1 MTYFIFRI
9 VVDAMK
15 KLAENLKY
23 LRKQQNWTQEELAQ
37 RLNISRSQITKW
49 ENGDQIPDLV
59 SLEKLSTLYGVSI
72 DYLIGKELL
81 KKDILREVNRMY
93 QTNNINDSMLDIIN
107 YLKQNPEMEKAIYS
121 LVELPIRKRK
131 HLETVIITLL
141 NEISRAID

>member
-1 MTYFIFRI
+1 
-9 VVDAMK
+9 MK

>member
-1 MTYFIFRI
+1 
-9 VVDAMK
+9 MK

-37 RLNISRSQITKW
+37 HLNISRSQITKW

-72 DYLIGKELL
+72 DYLIGKQLL

>member
-1 MTYFIFRI
+1 
-9 VVDAMK
+9 MK

-72 DYLIGKELL
+72 DYLIGKQLL

-121 LVELPIRKRK
+121 LAELPIKKRK
-131 HLETVIITLL
+131 HLETVIITVL

>member
-72 DYLIGKELL
+72 DYLIGKQLL

>member
-1 MTYFIFRI
+1 MTYSIFRI

>member
-1 MTYFIFRI
+1 
-9 VVDAMK
+9 MK

-72 DYLIGKELL
+72 DYLIGKQLL